1 MKRTLKWRA
10 KGGDSIMKVLHMAA
24 YILLWIGGLNWG
36 LVGLLNVNFVTLLLG
51 GMPTLERLVYILVG
65 LSTVFIVVTHK
76 KDCMVCSGK

>member
-1 MKRTLKWRA
+1 MKRTLEEERKEVN
-10 KGGDSIMKVLHMAA
+10 DLMKILHMAA
-24 YILLWIGGLNWG
+24 YMLLWIGGLNWG

-51 GMPTLERLVYILVG
+51 GMPSLERLVYILVG